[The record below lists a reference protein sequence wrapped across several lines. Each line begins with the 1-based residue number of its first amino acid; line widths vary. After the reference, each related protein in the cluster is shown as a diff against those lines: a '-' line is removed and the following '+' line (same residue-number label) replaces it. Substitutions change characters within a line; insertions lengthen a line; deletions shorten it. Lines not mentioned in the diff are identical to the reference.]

1 MLGSSALVNMDPRMS
16 QGTSSGVL
24 WLTALAAALL

>member
-1 MLGSSALVNMDPRMS
+1 MLGSAALVNVDPRMS
-16 QGTSSGVL
+16 QETSSGVL